1 MFQINPKI
9 PETDAL
15 KHWYEDQGSSLHWM
29 CLTQSSVMGGG
40 TSSGDFSAGAN
51 MKTIMVCYDVI
62 LLPFK
67 DTARVKVSLTIRGAR
82 FHCTANIKTYKST
95 FFPC

>member
-15 KHWYEDQGSSLHWM
+15 KHWYEEEGNTLHWM
-29 CLTQSSVMGGG
+29 SLTQSSALGGG

-62 LLPFK
+62 
-67 DTARVKVSLTIRGAR
+67 VSLFVLSA
-82 FHCTANIKTYKST
+82 
-95 FFPC
+95 FFQHMWLLQMVPL